1 VPNAIDVLIGRRMCG
16 RRAELLISQS
26 DLSHKLGIPLQ
37 QVQKYETGAIRVG
50 CGRLTQIAEALN
62 VELSYFFADSAC
74 EKSNSQAANSLDL
87 EKIGEGQ
94 RLLSAFGRIDD
105 RRLRKKTIEFLESLV
120 VNLE

>member
-1 VPNAIDVLIGRRMCG
+1 VPNAIDVLIGRRMCC

-37 QVQKYETGAIRVG
+37 QVQKYETGAVRVG

-74 EKSNSQAANSLDL
+74 EKSNSRAAKSLDL

-94 RLLSAFGRIDD
+94 RLLSAF
-105 RRLRKKTIEFLESLV
+105 RRVGDHRMRKKTIEFLESLV
-120 VNLE
+120 TK